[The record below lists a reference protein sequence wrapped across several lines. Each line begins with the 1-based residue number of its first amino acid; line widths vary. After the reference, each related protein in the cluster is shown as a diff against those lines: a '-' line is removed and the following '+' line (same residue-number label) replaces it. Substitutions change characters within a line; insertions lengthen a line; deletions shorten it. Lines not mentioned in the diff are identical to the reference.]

1 MLTRRHTRQIIALLL
16 PLMVLRAF
24 LPAGFMPVTG
34 NGELRI
40 VMCSEGL
47 QAPAT
52 TTRDDSSTG
61 HQQPSGTGGD
71 CAFAHAAT
79 SAPPTQIVFAIVE
92 PLRETRFL
100 SFAATTLPP
109 ATGPPRAT
117 AARGPPALS

>member
-24 LPAGFMPVTG
+24 LPAGFMPVAG
-34 NGELRI
+34 QGELRI
-40 VMCSEGL
+40 VMCSEGI
-47 QAPAT
+47 QAPST
-52 TTRDDSSTG
+52 TARDDGANG
-61 HQQPSGTGGD
+61 HQLPSGSSGD

-79 SAPPTQIVFAIVE
+79 SAPPTQTVVAIIA

-100 SFAATTLPP
+100 SFVATTLPP